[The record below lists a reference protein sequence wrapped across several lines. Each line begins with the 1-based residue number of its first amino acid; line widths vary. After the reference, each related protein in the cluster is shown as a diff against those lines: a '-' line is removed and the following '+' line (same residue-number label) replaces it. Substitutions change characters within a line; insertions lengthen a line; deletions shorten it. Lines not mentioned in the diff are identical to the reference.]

1 MASTGLCNSV
11 SALIVITE
19 RSGLS
24 SRARR
29 VMSNP
34 FMPGIRTSVIIKSND
49 FGAFRKTIRA
59 CTADDALVHS
69 QCFCVSAR
77 PATLRRSGSSSTIR
91 ILGGA
96 TCGAFLG
103 CREFE
108 VIAAFLLVMGLL
120 SLHYV
125 RDAQG

>member
-29 VMSNP
+29 VISNP
-34 FMPGIRTSVIIKSND
+34 FMPGMRTSVIIKSND
-49 FGAFRKTIRA
+49 VGAFRKTVSA

-69 QCFCVSAR
+69 QCCCASASA
-77 PATLRRSGSSSTIR
+77 ATLRMSGSSSTIR
-91 ILGGA
+91 TLGGA
-96 TCGAFLG
+96 SCGALLG

-125 RDAQG
+125 RDAQR